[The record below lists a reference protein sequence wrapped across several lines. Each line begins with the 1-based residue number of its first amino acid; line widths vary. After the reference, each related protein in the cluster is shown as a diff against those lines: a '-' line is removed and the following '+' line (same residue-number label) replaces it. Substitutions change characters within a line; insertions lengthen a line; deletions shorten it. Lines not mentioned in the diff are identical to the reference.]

1 MIPTM
6 TGLARPEH
14 LATTSWL
21 AERLGQ
27 PGIAV
32 VDARWRPD
40 GSAEDVHAAA
50 HIAGAVQLDW
60 RTELI
65 AADGDGEVL
74 LLADAERVGI
84 AAARIGAVPGATVI
98 IYDDSQSLFAARV
111 WWSLRAYGIDDV
123 RVLDGG
129 YPAWVA
135 EGRPVS
141 SAAIPGGGST
151 AAVALSAV
159 GRLRVTTADV
169 RGWLGSSEVVL
180 LDARAAA
187 EYKGF
192 EGNTKRLGHIP
203 GAINVPVGATSEP
216 GGQRLRDAA
225 TLHDRLR
232 LANIGS
238 GRRFVCYDGSGVAAA
253 KLAWV
258 LTLLG
263 HEDVAVYDGGWAD
276 WGNRLDLP
284 VDR

>member
-14 LATTSWL
+14 LATTAWL
-21 AERLGQ
+21 AEHLGQ

-40 GSAEDVHAAA
+40 GTAEDVHLAG
-50 HIAGAVQLDW
+50 HIEGAVHIDW
-60 RTELI
+60 RAELI
-65 AADGDGEVL
+65 ATDGDGEML
-74 LLADAERVGI
+74 LLAPPERVGLV
-84 AAARIGAVPGATVI
+84 AARIGAAPGRTVVT
-98 IYDDSQSLFAARV
+98 YDDSQSLFAARV
-111 WWSLRAYGIDDV
+111 WWSLRAYGIEDV

-129 YPAWVA
+129 FPAWVA
-135 EGRPVS
+135 EDRPVS
-141 SAAIPGGGST
+141 TAEIPPYVAGPIPLAPVGG
-151 AAVALSAV
+151 
-159 GRLRVTTADV
+159 LRVTTADV
-169 RGWLGSSEVVL
+169 RGWLGSSEVTL

-216 GGQRLRDAA
+216 GGHRLREPDA
-225 TLHDRLR
+225 LRERLR
-232 LANIGS
+232 AANIGS

-258 LTLLG
+258 LTILG
-263 HEDVAVYDGGWAD
+263 HDDVAVYDGGWAE